1 MNKFIKKLNQDRR
14 LSILLALLFLI
25 LAYSLFSLA
34 LNSGSYWQ
42 YFGGFTCLILV
53 VNLIKRAI
61 IRR

>member
-42 YFGGFTCLILV
+42 YIGGFICLILV